1 MGNMGGYWGGGW
13 MVLWW
18 IGGLAFLA
26 VLIWFLAKGRG
37 DK

>member
-1 MGNMGGYWGGGW
+1 

-18 IGGLAFLA
+18 IGGLASLI